1 MSAMHTNTGLDEPVF
16 CTGGNYTVL
25 LRRADLK
32 TVKKKEKYF
41 SVACGK
47 LGLP

>member
-1 MSAMHTNTGLDEPVF
+1 MHTNTGLDEPVS

-25 LRRADLK
+25 LRRVDLK
-32 TVKKKEKYF
+32 IVFKKEKKYF
-41 SVACGK
+41 SVAFGK

>member
-1 MSAMHTNTGLDEPVF
+1 MHTNTGLDEPVT

-32 TVKKKEKYF
+32 TVVCFLKYF
-41 SVACGK
+41 SVAFGK